1 MTKKRI
7 AKMDR
12 RIDLMQ
18 ILEDEGKMTKI
29 LLYPATEIIDD
40 PYEKTKSMSF
50 LNPLTIKA
58 YVTEISFSS
67 LRWKYTGQIPS
78 GSVQI
83 LCDTKYAGL
92 LKLADRIK
100 IGDDFYKTWK
110 DDAKNFMI
118 LKRDDHLVVILGKS
132 ND

>member
-1 MTKKRI
+1 MDKRVDVL
-7 AKMDR
+7 K
-12 RIDLMQ
+12 
-18 ILEDEGKMTKI
+18 ILEDEGKLTKI
-29 LLYPATEIIDD
+29 LLYPATEVVND
-40 PYEKTKSMSF
+40 PYEKTTTKGF

-67 LRWKYTGQIPS
+67 LRWKYTGQVPG

-92 LKLADRIK
+92 LKVSDKIK
-100 IGDDFYKTWK
+100 IGDNFYSCWK
-110 DDAKNFMI
+110 DDSKNFMI
-118 LKRDDHLVVILGKS
+118 LKRDDHLVAILGLK

>member
-1 MTKKRI
+1 MDKRI
-7 AKMDR
+7 DILK
-12 RIDLMQ
+12 

-29 LLYPATEIIDD
+29 SLYPAREVIND
-40 PYEKTKSMSF
+40 PFEKTKTKVF

-83 LCDTKYAGL
+83 LCDIKHEGI
-92 LKLADRIK
+92 LKVADKIK
-100 IGDDFYKTWK
+100 IGDNYYKCWK
-110 DDAKNFMI
+110 DDSKNFMI
-118 LKRDDHLVVILGKS
+118 LKRADHLVVILGKS